1 VQHYML
7 MMGRVMKSN
16 KEDLP
21 ISAMNYEVED
31 EKSHE
36 NNKEELS
43 FSVIIQK
50 KEDAK
55 SSKRKKLSFSAMH
68 HGEEDDEKSI
78 PENNKNM
85 SCHFLL

>member
-1 VQHYML
+1 ML

-43 FSVIIQK
+43 FSVII
-50 KEDAK
+50 
-55 SSKRKKLSFSAMH
+55 
-68 HGEEDDEKSI
+68 
-78 PENNKNM
+78 
-85 SCHFLL
+85 